1 MREVGKCPSSLDL
14 FVISE
19 SSRGRFTQEEFV
31 NATNTLGFG
40 SHNSLRVEYNEADSE
55 FIKSAWKDA
64 IRRSWQDPNGPSIR
78 HDTNEAFRIVAEMR
92 RDADLI
98 NEYENAQRMAL
109 TPERAYE
116 TLEVPFNVDEDML
129 ITVYNMRVW
138 FILNIYLKF
147 IF

>member
-1 MREVGKCPSSLDL
+1 MNWAIIQLWRAT
-14 FVISE
+14 FA
-19 SSRGRFTQEEFV
+19 GRLSYRRLMLAVTFAV
-31 NATNTLGFG
+31 LG
-40 SHNSLRVEYNEADSE
+40 L
-55 FIKSAWKDA
+55 KWKDA

-98 NEYENAQRMAL
+98 NEYENAQRMSL

-138 FILNIYLKF
+138 FILNIYLRF